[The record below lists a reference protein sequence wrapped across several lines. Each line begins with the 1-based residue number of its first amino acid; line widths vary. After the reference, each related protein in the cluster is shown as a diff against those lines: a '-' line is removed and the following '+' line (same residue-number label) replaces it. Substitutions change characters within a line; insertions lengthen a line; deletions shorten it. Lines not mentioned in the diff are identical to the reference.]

1 MQKAEAQKSDV
12 RNWSTVFFCTFL
24 ALAGPSTMDLF
35 WDFGTQRFIR
45 KTFFRKMEPLKSCP
59 KKVMWEIGLLQCS
72 FVPFWP
78 WLNLQQWISSG
89 ILEHNPSSSWQKAT
103 YKKTVPAVTSSS
115 PFFCANCMLY
125 CCWEPCLLCS
135 TMTHCLFYKNNTQTP
150 WFWEQIVLTK
160 FRVSG
165 LSQIT
170 FALGVGR
177 WSEKCV
183 VYYIKSAN

>member
-1 MQKAEAQKSDV
+1 MGYSV
-12 RNWSTVFFCTFL
+12 L
-24 ALAGPSTMDLF
+24 LYLPSTMDLLLCF
-35 WDFGTQRFIR
+35 WKIAIHT
-45 KTFFRKMEPLKSCP
+45 PKSG
-59 KKVMWEIGLLQCS
+59 VMWEIGLQCS

-177 WSEKCV
+177 WSEKRV
-183 VYYIKSAN
+183 VLQNWSGIS